1 MDELCTWFEVIRSL
15 LPQTYQMRL
24 IADSDTIIVGSLYGE
39 QLVMLTRR
47 ELAGQRPIDVMRSLR
62 RRLAESVRPKRP
74 RRVA

>member
-24 IADSDTIIVGSLYGE
+24 IADSEAIVVGSLYGE
-39 QLVMLTRR
+39 QLVVLTWA
-47 ELAGQRPIDVMRSLR
+47 ELEGQRPIDVMRELKHSL
-62 RRLAESVRPKRP
+62 ATSTRPRRP

>member
-24 IADSDTIIVGSLYGE
+24 IGDSDAIIIGSLYGE
-39 QLVMLTRR
+39 QLVVLTRT
-47 ELAGQRPIDVMRSLR
+47 ELAGQRPIDVMRALR
-62 RRLAESVRPKRP
+62 QRLAASVRPRRP